1 MVTGRAGITA
11 LIGDTPLIRLDRFGE
26 GAAGR
31 IHGKLEAYNPGS
43 SVKDRIALAMIEAAE
58 ADGRLGPGAT
68 IVEPTSGNTG
78 IGLAMVG
85 RSKGYRVI
93 LTMPES
99 MSVERRKLLRS
110 LGAELVLTEGRDGMF
125 GAIAEAE
132 QLVEDIAGAYMP
144 GQFDNPAN
152 PAVHY
157 QTTGPEIWAATG
169 GRVDVFVSG
178 VGTGGTITGV
188 GRYLKEQNPALR
200 VVAVEPA
207 ESAVLSG
214 GPRGPHMIQGI
225 GAGFIPSILD
235 RDVLDEVVT
244 VSSRDAIGAARVL
257 SQIEGLLVG
266 ISSGAAAAAALEVAS
281 RPEFADK
288 DVVAVFP
295 DTSERYAST
304 LLFYE
309 D

>member
-1 MVTGRAGITA
+1 MEAGRAGVTA
-11 LIGDTPLIRLDRFGE
+11 LIGDTPLIRLHRYGE
-26 GAAGR
+26 GASAR
-31 IHGKLEAYNPGS
+31 IHAKLEAYNPGS
-43 SVKDRIALAMIEAAE
+43 SVKDRIALSMIEAAE
-58 ADGRLGPGAT
+58 ADGSLQPGAT

-99 MSVERRKLLRS
+99 MSIERRKLLRS

-125 GAIAEAE
+125 GAISEAE
-132 QLVEDIAGAYMP
+132 QLVEDIDSAFMP

-152 PAVHY
+152 PEVHY
-157 QTTGPEIWAATG
+157 RTTGPEIWAAMD
-169 GRVDVFVSG
+169 GRVDVFVVG
-178 VGTGGTITGV
+178 VGTGGTITGA
-188 GRYLKEQNPALR
+188 GRFLKEQNPHLWI
-200 VVAVEPA
+200 VAVEPA

-214 GPRGPHMIQGI
+214 APRGPHMIQGI
-225 GAGFIPSILD
+225 GAGFVPEILD
-235 RDVLDEVVT
+235 RDLIDEVVT
-244 VSSRDAIGAARVL
+244 VTSRDAIGVARVL
-257 SQIEGLLVG
+257 SQTEGLLTG
-266 ISSGAAAAAALEVAS
+266 ISSGAAAAAARKLAE
-281 RPEFADK
+281 RPEFHEK

>member
-1 MVTGRAGITA
+1 MKTGTVGVTS
-11 LIGDTPLIRLDRFGE
+11 LIGDTPLVRLDRFGE
-26 GAAGR
+26 GVGAR
-31 IHGKLEAYNPGS
+31 LYGKLEAYNPGS

-58 ADGRLGPGAT
+58 ADGRLAAGAT

-125 GAIAEAE
+125 GAISEAE
-132 QLVEDIAGAYMP
+132 QLVKDLDGAFMP
-144 GQFDNPAN
+144 GQFENPAN
-152 PAVHY
+152 PAIHY
-157 QTTGPEIWAATG
+157 QTTGPEIWAAAA

-178 VGTGGTITGV
+178 VGTGGTITGA
-188 GRYLKEQNPALR
+188 GRFLKEQNPDLR
-200 VVAVEPA
+200 VVAVEPT

-214 GPRGPHMIQGI
+214 NPRGPHMIQGI
-225 GAGFIPSILD
+225 GAGFVPEVLD
-235 RDVLDEVVT
+235 RDVIDEVVT
-244 VSSRDAIGAARVL
+244 VTSRDAIDVARLL
-257 SQIEGLLVG
+257 SRSEGLLVG
-266 ISSGAAAAAALEVAS
+266 ISSGAAAAAARDLAE
-281 RPEFADK
+281 RPEYADK
-288 DVVAVFP
+288 DIVAVFP